1 MNDEIRRILAEIRS
15 DNEGRAVGKM
25 AALSAVRAL
34 WLCDQVEALAREVE
48 RIDGLRIAAEEID
61 RINKAAWVAEREALA
76 AENERLR
83 AEFRTMVG
91 RLVITCPEC
100 DYVGLAR
107 EASGD

>member
-1 MNDEIRRILAEIRS
+1 MNDETRRILAEIRA

-34 WLCDQVEALAREVE
+34 WLCDQVEALA
-48 RIDGLRIAAEEID
+48 
-61 RINKAAWVAEREALA
+61 

-83 AEFRTMVG
+83 AEAKAMVG